1 MLKRKKEYDIILDE
15 DRLSKASDLK
25 GNDDIL
31 IYAKVNSSI
40 KRIYPLS
47 EGEIRYTIIFKK
59 GDADFTPTN
68 NKWGESDTYTVIF
81 TYNDKVINKIA
92 IVK

>member
-1 MLKRKKEYDIILDE
+1 MLDE
-15 DRLSKASDLK
+15 DCLSKASDLK

-47 EGEIRYTIIFKK
+47 EGETRYTIIFKK
-59 GDADFTPTN
+59 GDVDFTPTN

-81 TYNDKVINKIA
+81 TYNDKVINKIVL
-92 IVK
+92 VK